1 MHFYASFLALDCCFP
16 FCSDSVSVSVN
27 YELVSLYLLSISL
40 FISFLFY
47 RVKNFCGS
55 AGESITTESNILHM
69 RFYAEQSAINS
80 TFAILYT
87 AFREKG
93 SGGKSMVATLSV
105 AKLRVGIQRLV
116 CG

>member
-1 MHFYASFLALDCCFP
+1 M
-16 FCSDSVSVSVN
+16 
-27 YELVSLYLLSISL
+27 L
-40 FISFLFY
+40 FISYSFFGFSY

-93 SGGKSMVATLSV
+93 SGGKFMFATLSV

>member
-1 MHFYASFLALDCCFP
+1 M
-16 FCSDSVSVSVN
+16 
-27 YELVSLYLLSISL
+27 L
-40 FISFLFY
+40 FISYSFFGFSY

-93 SGGKSMVATLSV
+93 SGGKFMFATLSV
-105 AKLRVGIQRLV
+105 AKLRVGI
-116 CG
+116 